1 MAHGLLRPAVILFIR
16 LTHLFFPPLPPMN
29 EGFAHSHFSL
39 TIYSKQTAAAKR
51 TNYKTQS
58 ASSLVWFSSDYYVC
72 IFRVYWLQPEYFTSV
87 SHLCS
92 TSSLLWGF
100 SFLQNLFLS
109 LIGCPHDALLASWHA
124 DGEVLYFAEVT
135 CSCSEV
141 LPGRTTNLGSLLN
154 KHCLTKFHLWTNGS
168 QKES

>member
-1 MAHGLLRPAVILFIR
+1 MAHGLLRPAAILFIS
-16 LTHLFFPPLPPMN
+16 LTHLFFPPSSLPQWMKVLHTVISPSQ
-29 EGFAHSHFSL
+29 F
-39 TIYSKQTAAAKR
+39 TQTAAAKR

-72 IFRVYWLQPEYFTSV
+72 IFRVYWLQPEYFTNV

-92 TSSLLWGF
+92 SSSLLWGF
-100 SFLQNLFLS
+100 PFSQNLFLS
-109 LIGCPHDALLASWHA
+109 LIGCPHDALLASWRA
-124 DGEVLYFAEVT
+124 DGEVLYSAEVT

-154 KHCLTKFHLWTNGS
+154 KHCLTKFHLRTNGS